1 MTQTAQQDHDQERR
15 PVAPTHAGGVVDCAE
30 YAGGRRTE
38 TTVPV
43 ERLRSVV
50 RGTKGFLWVDLRQ
63 PTADDMRDVAAQLDL
78 PELAVEDAVHAH
90 QRPKLDTYGEHI
102 FAVLKPVDAE
112 PVDAE
117 PADAEP
123 GGQALRVSELAV
135 FVGPRF
141 LVTVRHG
148 DSALLDRVRR
158 AWEVD
163 PSDTADRAPAV
174 LLYRIADAVV
184 DDYEAILADIQ
195 SDVDDVEETVFG
207 GDDSDHAE
215 CIYQLKRRV
224 AEMRRVIFPLVVPTQ
239 RLATGA
245 VDGIDGELSP
255 YFRDV
260 HDHVLR
266 AAEVVESADR
276 LLSDVLQAD
285 QSRLA
290 VRQNEIALRQ
300 NDVAAQQNE
309 DMRRMSAWAAIALL
323 PTAVAGIYGMNFDNM
338 PELHWK
344 YGYFMV
350 LGGIA
355 AACVGLYVS
364 FRRNG
369 WL

>member
-1 MTQTAQQDHDQERR
+1 
-15 PVAPTHAGGVVDCAE
+15 
-30 YAGGRRTE
+30 
-38 TTVPV
+38 
-43 ERLRSVV
+43 
-50 RGTKGFLWVDLRQ
+50 
-63 PTADDMRDVAAQLDL
+63 MRDLAAQLDL
-78 PELAVEDAVHAH
+78 PELAVEDAVQAH

-102 FAVLKPVDAE
+102 FAVLKPI
-112 PVDAE
+112 DAE
-117 PADAEP
+117 PA
-123 GGQALRVSELAV
+123 GQTLRVSELAV

-148 DSALLDRVRR
+148 DSALLDRVRT
-158 AWEVD
+158 AWEAD
-163 PSDTADRAPAV
+163 AGDTAEPAPTA
-174 LLYRIADAVV
+174 LLHRIADAVV
-184 DDYEAILADIQ
+184 DDYEKILTDVQ
-195 SDVDDVEETVFG
+195 SDVDNVEEAVFG

-215 CIYQLKRRV
+215 RIYQLKRRL
-224 AEMRRVIFPLVVPTQ
+224 AEMRRVIMPLMVPTQ
-239 RLATGA
+239 RLATGG
-245 VDGIDGELSP
+245 VDGIDPALEP

-338 PELHWK
+338 PELHWR

-355 AACVGLYVS
+355 AACLGLYLS